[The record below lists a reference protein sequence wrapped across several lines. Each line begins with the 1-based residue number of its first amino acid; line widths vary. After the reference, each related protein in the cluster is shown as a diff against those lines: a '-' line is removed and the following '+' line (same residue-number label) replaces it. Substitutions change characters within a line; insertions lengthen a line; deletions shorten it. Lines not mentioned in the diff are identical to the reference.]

1 MNNMKH
7 KILMTLALLLMA
19 VTGAWAQ
26 STLSVVEFDVP
37 ADWQNNNSPVTAA
50 DLPGFKA
57 VTLDEAK
64 AWTGA
69 PAEGY
74 AILFYAFD
82 GNKIYLVNYG
92 YGGVMSNGTADFTKK
107 TVFDNKSNGKFYYTA
122 EITEWELKPDETGK
136 NWILADM
143 PASNIEL
150 QVEYYAESNLFLS
163 KEALADKTSIA
174 VKAGK
179 LGVQFGEDGKSAN
192 TVTEGTAMTVTYNGT
207 KKILGMKVEKKAAEP
222 ADKGHALS
230 ASAVGEIVGSDGK
243 AYAVADKDN
252 LPSGVTA
259 VAMVAYKSGSN
270 GLAIQLNSNPEK
282 MKWAQAKTYAE
293 GLTAVSGGT
302 WHLPSK
308 ADWQNMFVGCAV
320 SGDASASDDMNP
332 IAGFKAKIAA
342 AGITWLSDDYWTST
356 EGDSMAWMVGVNLD
370 DSNAKASFGQIPSDF
385 AALNVR
391 ACLAF

>member
-1 MNNMKH
+1 MGE
-7 KILMTLALLLMA
+7 TRYFYT
-19 VTGAWAQ
+19 TG
-26 STLSVVEFDVP
+26 P
-37 ADWQNNNSPVTAA
+37 AP
-50 DLPGFKA
+50 
-57 VTLDEAK
+57 
-64 AWTGA
+64 
-69 PAEGY
+69 
-74 AILFYAFD
+74 
-82 GNKIYLVNYG
+82 
-92 YGGVMSNGTADFTKK
+92 
-107 TVFDNKSNGKFYYTA
+107 
-122 EITEWELKPDETGK
+122 TEWSLTPDETGK
-136 NWILADM
+136 KWTLAKM
-143 PASNIEL
+143 PASDVEL

-163 KEALADKTSIA
+163 KDALADKANIA
-174 VKAGK
+174 VKNGETT
-179 LGVQFGEDGKSAN
+179 VEFGDDGKSTT
-192 TVTEGTAMTVTYNGT
+192 TVTEGTEMTVKFNGT
-207 KKILGMKVEKKAAEP
+207 KKLLGMKVEKKATEP

-270 GLAIQLNSNPEK
+270 GLAIQLNGSSEK

-302 WHLPSK
+302 WRLPSK

-320 SGDASASDDMNP
+320 SGDATVPDADSEMDP
-332 IAGFKAKIAA
+332 IAGFQAKIAA
-342 AGITWLSDDYWTST
+342 AGITWQSDDYWTST

-385 AALNVR
+385 ASLYVR

>member
-1 MNNMKH
+1 
-7 KILMTLALLLMA
+7 MTLALLIMA
-19 VTGAWAQ
+19 VGGAWAQ
-26 STLSVVEFDVP
+26 STLNVVEFEVP
-37 ADWQNNNSPVTAA
+37 AGWATDNNPVTAA

-69 PAEGY
+69 PAGY
-74 AILFYAFD
+74 AMLFYAFD
-82 GNKIYLVNYG
+82 DNKINLVYYYN
-92 YGGVMSNGTADFTKK
+92 GGVSSDGTADFTKK
-107 TVFDNKSNGKFYYTA
+107 LVFDNKSNGKFYYTA
-122 EITEWELKPDETGK
+122 TEPTEWELKPDDTGK
-136 NWILADM
+136 KWILAEM
-143 PASNIEL
+143 PASDVEL
-150 QVEYYAESNLFLS
+150 QVEYFAESNLFLS
-163 KEALADKTSIA
+163 KDALADKGSIS
-174 VKAGK
+174 VKAGD
-179 LGVQFGEDGKSAN
+179 LGLQFGDDGKSAN

-207 KKILGMKVEKKAAEP
+207 KKLLGMKVEKKAAEP

-243 AYAVADKDN
+243 AYAVADKDD

-259 VAMVAYKSGSN
+259 VAMVASKSGSN

-302 WHLPSK
+302 WRLPSK

-356 EGDSMAWMVGVNLD
+356 EGDSMAWMVGVNLEG
-370 DSNAKASFGQIPSDF
+370 SSASASFGQIPSDF

>member
-1 MNNMKH
+1 
-7 KILMTLALLLMA
+7 MTLALLIMA
-19 VTGAWAQ
+19 VGGAWAQ
-26 STLSVVEFDVP
+26 SSLNVVEFEVP

-50 DLPGFKA
+50 DLPGFKE
-57 VTLDEAK
+57 VTLDEAMT
-64 AWTGA
+64 WTGA

-163 KEALADKTSIA
+163 KEALADKASIA
-174 VKAGK
+174 VTAGE

-192 TVTEGTAMTVTYNGT
+192 TITEGTAMTVKYNGT
-207 KKILGMKVEKKAAEP
+207 KKVIGVKVEKKAVARPLAE
-222 ADKGHALS
+222 
-230 ASAVGEIVGSDGK
+230 
-243 AYAVADKDN
+243 AVAADLGKIAGADGN
-252 LPSGVTA
+252 IYDTKADAEAANTTA
-259 VAMVAYKSGSN
+259 VAMIAYVGSSTDHATYKH
-270 GLAIQLNSNPEK
+270 GLAI
-282 MKWAQAKTYAE
+282 A
-293 GLTAVSGGT
+293 
-302 WHLPSK
+302 
-308 ADWQNMFVGCAV
+308 
-320 SGDASASDDMNP
+320 
-332 IAGFKAKIAA
+332 
-342 AGITWLSDDYWTST
+342 LSDDSSGSIWSTAKSTCEGKTAVTNAAWQLPSQNQWKAMFKAFGGNEGSYSGLNTAIGTAGGTALQEDAYYWASS
-356 EGDSMAWMVGVNLD
+356 EYDADNAWNVHPLNGGTNLYYYSKD
-370 DSNAKASFGQIPSDF
+370 YDFFKA
-385 AALNVR
+385 R